1 MYNQLTY
8 FLSTRDGEKLWGK
21 SSSILRRLVLTTAQ
35 LVALVGV
42 ANILDEM
49 QRVTSGVTTVV
60 VTVIATLTV
69 RKTKA
74 GRVRADKGRFWE
86 GGLFW

>member
-1 MYNQLTY
+1 M
-8 FLSTRDGEKLWGK
+8 STRDGEKLWGK

-35 LVALVGV
+35 LVALVRV

-60 VTVIATLTV
+60 VTVITTLTV
-69 RKTKA
+69 RKAKA